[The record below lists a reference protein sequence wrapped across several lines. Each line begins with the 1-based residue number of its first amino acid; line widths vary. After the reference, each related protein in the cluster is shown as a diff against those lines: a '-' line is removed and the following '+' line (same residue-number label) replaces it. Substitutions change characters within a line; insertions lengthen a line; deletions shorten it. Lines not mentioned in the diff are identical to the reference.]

1 MALPLASFLAGSLL
15 TLLIPVCLL
24 IALVVW
30 YFRTATRV
38 PYDPAEHASAAVPD
52 PEGNGDAP
60 ATSS

>member
-15 TLLIPVCLL
+15 TLLIPVGVL

-30 YFRTATRV
+30 YYRAATRV
-38 PYDPAEHASAAVPD
+38 PYDPAEQASAVVPD
-52 PEGNGDAP
+52 KEGNGDAA